1 MSYDLRCFG
10 WESCVIPHSLKA
22 IQTLIP
28 QWKDLKILRH
38 TPNTAHGKAKPLGTK
53 GPDELQLLNQFF
65 KDSEKKPY
73 MPGYTKTSKIG
84 DGSYAHIYLGKRGV
98 FFPMNNKTDGI
109 VHISRDVPMDEICIK
124 EVALKVTRDEQRGS
138 PTTRK
143 GAYADEIRAILH
155 EAFLHALVL
164 KVFEHHGLPKQVP
177 FLHEVVGLTKRGHS
191 ANSPDDFEAVWIVM
205 ELLRGQTLETYL
217 KRHLEAHEFEANEE
231 ILIDILVQLAYYLQ
245 ILQTT
250 MRFNHRDMKLNNLY
264 VRAHESRTWKKSLEI
279 PDYGS
284 YACKLDLTLL
294 DFGFSCIGCE
304 SEFTTLVSAG
314 SWFDENDRCFKPG
327 RDLCT
332 FLYALHS
339 VFPLPYFLSPAFYDL
354 LRQAMRAKQEGKSVD
369 LLRGVDIQGSPNTS
383 AHPMTIQFHQG
394 IYKFLSKDNV
404 EVPGCEPS
412 AFLKALR
419 MYTP

>member
-28 QWKDLKILRH
+28 QWNDLKILRH
-38 TPNTAHGKAKPLGTK
+38 KTNTPHGKTK
-53 GPDELQLLNQFF
+53 PDELQLLNQFF
-65 KDSEKKPY
+65 KNAEKKPY

-98 FFPMNNKTDGI
+98 FFPMNDKTDGI

-124 EVALKVTRDEQRGS
+124 EVSLKVTRDEQRGS
-138 PTTRK
+138 PQTRK

-164 KVFEHHGLPKQVP
+164 KVFEHQGLPKQVP

-205 ELLRGQTLETYL
+205 ELLRGQTLENYL
-217 KRHLEAHEFEANEE
+217 KRHLEPHEFEANEK
-231 ILIDILVQLAYYLQ
+231 ILIDILVQLAHYLR
-245 ILQTT
+245 ILQKTL
-250 MRFNHRDMKLNNLY
+250 RFNHRDMKLNNLY
-264 VRAHESRTWKKSLEI
+264 VRAHESRVWTKSLEI
-279 PDYGS
+279 PDFGS
-284 YACKLDLTLL
+284 YKCQLDLTLL

-304 SEFTTLVSAG
+304 MEGTTLVSAG
-314 SWFDENDRCFKPG
+314 SWFDEGDRCFKPG

-339 VFPLPYFLSPAFYDL
+339 VFPLPYFVSPAFYSL
-354 LRQAMRAKQEGKSVD
+354 LRQAMSAKQGQETYD
-369 LLRGVDIQGSPNTS
+369 LLRGVDIQGTPNTS
-383 AHPMTIQFHQG
+383 AHPLTIQFHQG

-404 EVPGCEPS
+404 EMTGCEPS
-412 AFLKALR
+412 AFLKALHEY
-419 MYTP
+419 MVAELP